1 MDLWLDRA
9 AARRGFEAAS
19 GTNVLAREVEPRL
32 LERMDYIKLDPA
44 RIVDAGCGTGSGVLL
59 LRARYPDAQILGID
73 YSLEAL
79 RNARAP
85 GNWLERVRGLFQS
98 RQEHWLASD
107 MGRLPLA
114 NASCDLVWSNLSL
127 AWAADPIVCIKE
139 WLRVLRVGGLLMF
152 TTYGPDTLKELRTAF
167 AAEDE
172 APHVHP
178 FVDLHDLG
186 DILVASGFAEPVM
199 DMEMLTLTYA
209 DVPAVLA
216 DLRATGQIN
225 AHSRRRRSLTGRE
238 RWRRM
243 IERYKAAPGS
253 GRIPATFEI
262 VYGHAW
268 KPEPRKVADGREI
281 ISFKPWGGRGS

>member
-19 GTNVLAREVEPRL
+19 GANVLAREVEGRL
-32 LERMDYIKLDPA
+32 LERMDYIKLKPA
-44 RIVDAGCGTGSGVLL
+44 RILDAGCGTGAGVLQ
-59 LRARYPDAQILGID
+59 LRARYPEAQILGVD
-73 YSLEAL
+73 YSLQAL

-85 GNWLERVRGLFQS
+85 ASWLERVRGIFQG
-98 RQEHWLASD
+98 RHEHWIAAD

-114 NASCDLVWSNLSL
+114 SGSCDLVWSNLSL

-152 TTYGPDTLKELRTAF
+152 TSYGPDTLKELRTAF

-186 DILVASGFAEPVM
+186 DILGASGFAEPVM
-199 DMEMLTLTYA
+199 DMEMLTLTYPDTA
-209 DVPAVLA
+209 ALLA
-216 DLRATGQIN
+216 DLRASGQTN
-225 AHSRRRRSLTGRE
+225 AHSRRRRALTGQA
-238 RWRRM
+238 RWNRVLA
-243 IERYKAAPGS
+243 RYGATAEN
-253 GRIPATFEI
+253 GRLPASFEI

-268 KPEPRKVADGREI
+268 KPEARTAADGREI
-281 ISFKPWGGRGS
+281 IRFKAWGGRSA

>member
-19 GTNVLAREVEPRL
+19 GANVLAREVEGRL
-32 LERMDYIKLDPA
+32 LERMDYIKLKPA
-44 RIVDAGCGTGSGVLL
+44 RILDAGCGTGAGTVH
-59 LRARYPDAQILGID
+59 LRARYPEAQIIGVD
-73 YSLEAL
+73 YSLQAL

-85 GNWLERVRGLFQS
+85 GSWLERARGLFHP
-98 RQEHWLASD
+98 RQQHWLAAD

-114 NASCDLVWSNLSL
+114 AGSCDLVWSNLSL

-139 WLRVLRVGGLLMF
+139 WLRVLRVGGLVMF

-178 FVDLHDLG
+178 FVDLHDIG
-186 DILVASGFAEPVM
+186 DILGSSGFAEPVM

-209 DVPAVLA
+209 DVRAVFA
-216 DLRATGQIN
+216 DLRATGQTN
-225 AHSRRRRSLTGRE
+225 AHSRRRRGLTGSS
-238 RWRRM
+238 RWNRVLQ
-243 IERYKAAPGS
+243 RYSSSAVD
-253 GRIPATFEI
+253 GRVPASFEI

-268 KPEPRKVADGREI
+268 KPEPRNLPDGRDI
-281 ISFKPWGGRGS
+281 IQFKAWGGRGR